1 MGQKRWATDGT
12 QAKCT
17 NTSTNKVNWKMQQ
30 HQQQRTRDEL
40 LWKLLPSHVL
50 NRLHFFWA
58 FDVIILWRNMDQ
70 IAWMWTRRT
79 YTQPAS
85 AWVFHFIEMKSV
97 SNNVCCVNLLCKL
110 AYNKMAKS
118 TKSKPPQNLWTL
130 KRNIS
135 KNWGFFKKFPS
146 SFDVNLMDFQFPRD
160 D

>member
-97 SNNVCCVNLLCKL
+97 SNNVCCVNLLCKVMHWPII
-110 AYNKMAKS
+110 KWQS
-118 TKSKPPQNLWTL
+118 PPSQSHRKICELWREIYL
-130 KRNIS
+130 KTEDFS
-135 KNWGFFKKFPS
+135 KNFHPVS
-146 SFDVNLMDFQFPRD
+146 MSI
-160 D
+160 